1 MTGKPAWGLT
11 MTPQNRD
18 QDQTP
23 ASDRAVTERYRPT
36 PDEIKG
42 LLSRASGHPLGT
54 EFLLKGDL
62 DAVAATFGAHAFVV
76 DAARDHLRT
85 AEPAAEPPP
94 TVGSAHT

>member
-1 MTGKPAWGLT
+1 
-11 MTPQNRD
+11 MTPQNQNQNLD
-18 QDQTP
+18 QNL
-23 ASDRAVTERYRPT
+23 ASNQAVTGRYRPT

-42 LLSRASGHPLGT
+42 LLRRASGHPLGT

-85 AEPAAEPPP
+85 AEPAAESPP